1 MYDLAV
7 AYSLVIMEVVLKWW
21 VTKNKEDTKSSEKT
35 QFTYPLAYLYLHFLR
50 KKSFILESV
59 QEERQFPVG
68 FSDV

>member
-50 KKSFILESV
+50 KKVLYIGIGPG
-59 QEERQFPVG
+59 R
-68 FSDV
+68 